1 MTPPQQRCPR
11 TAIKCRQRRALA
23 SNEKEISHGWRGREW
38 RREERLE
45 SRKACSYAGQRLAES
60 SLIAVWL
67 EQRSL
72 AKRTATNQLHENKD
86 SSLCRVGSAQPLQR
100 AGQYGS
106 QWQDAATEAFC
117 DPGRHSSGAG

>member
-1 MTPPQQRCPR
+1 MGKPK
-11 TAIKCRQRRALA
+11 AEGAGVNESSFLA
-23 SNEKEISHGWRGREW
+23 MGP
-38 RREERLE
+38 
-45 SRKACSYAGQRLAES
+45 ACSRILSELAES

-72 AKRTATNQLHENKD
+72 GKRTATNQLHENKD

-117 DPGRHSSGAG
+117 DPGRHSSG